1 MKKRFEPGYCEKCG
15 KYKNR
20 VIISGNLLASCNLD
34 PLSFMDFVVEGDSI
48 SRLTIKVTESTK
60 DLMEEKT
67 ITDLLIP
74 QVLKFCENLDMGD
87 CPDCGMPIPV
97 PWFEK

>member
-15 KYKNR
+15 EHKNK

-34 PLSFMDFVVEGDSI
+34 PLSFMDFVAEGDSI

-67 ITDLLIP
+67 ISDLTG
-74 QVLKFCENLDMGD
+74 QVYKFCENLDLGD
-87 CPDCGMPIPV
+87 CPDCGMPIIV

>member
-15 KYKNR
+15 EYKGK
-20 VIISGNLLASCNLD
+20 VIVRGSLLASCNID
-34 PLSFMDFVVEGDSI
+34 PLDFIDFVAEGDSV

-60 DLMEEKT
+60 DLLEQKT
-67 ITDLLIP
+67 ITDLTA
-74 QVLKFCENLDMGD
+74 QVWEFCRNLDMGD

-97 PWFEK
+97 PWYEK